1 MAADEEGGERPLW
14 QKLAWMTAI
23 WAASVLVL
31 GAVAMVIR
39 TWLGL

>member
-1 MAADEEGGERPLW
+1 MPADEEGRGRPLW
-14 QKLAWMTAI
+14 QKLAWMAAI
-23 WAASVLVL
+23 WAASVLAL